1 MCMLLS
7 ARRQPLTDIGTQE
20 FLGKGIAHGG
30 LSLFMDRDGETN
42 VEKGKQQIL
51 VARSIPHLPP
61 TRLDAYIHILTW
73 MPQASG

>member
-1 MCMLLS
+1 MLLS
-7 ARRQPLTDIGTQE
+7 ARRQPLTDIGIQE

-42 VEKGKQQIL
+42 VEKGKPHTL

-61 TRLDAYIHILTW
+61 TQSYAYIHILTR